1 MGRINWVDV
10 ARGIGIILVIQGHSL
25 GAHSY
30 RHFIY
35 AFHMPLFFF
44 ISGLVFD
51 YKKYSFSETFKK
63 SVNGILI
70 PYVLFSILSII
81 LWPLQNG
88 SLRLTPEFLGEQ
100 LLGVIYANS
109 STLDFNLVLWF
120 LPCLFITKITFA
132 FFSKT
137 IRNIKYLVGL
147 LFGFSLL
154 GYFSF
159 LYLPDLILP
168 FGIESAFTAIV
179 FFGLGS
185 IVRTNYYEKLNKFD
199 RKKLFYILLFSIII
213 CLISAAINFY
223 LSGRQIDIRLNNL
236 GNYFLF
242 YIGAFSGIIVTVIAS
257 IFINKNRVL
266 EYLGKYALVL
276 FVLHNIVL
284 FFIGKFLL
292 FFISPEFFSRHK
304 DYFIS
309 PFLTILS
316 ITIILGVVNVYEK
329 LKLPKFSFLKI

>member
-1 MGRINWVDV
+1 MNRINWIDV

-51 YKKYSFSETFKK
+51 YKKYNFRQTFKK
-63 SVNGILI
+63 SVKGILV
-70 PYVLFSILSII
+70 PYVLFSLLSIV
-81 LWPLQNG
+81 LWPLQIGNFEW
-88 SLRLTPEFLGEQ
+88 TPYFIGKQ
-100 LLGVIYANS
+100 LLGIIYANS
-109 STLDFNLVLWF
+109 QTLDFNLVLWF
-120 LPCLFITKITFA
+120 LPCLFVAKILFA
-132 FFSKT
+132 FLSEK
-137 IRNIKYLVGL
+137 IKNTLALAVFL
-147 LFGFSLL
+147 IGFSLL
-154 GYFSF
+154 GYFAF
-159 LYLPDLILP
+159 LYFPDLTLP
-168 FGIESAFTAIV
+168 FGIESAVTAVV

-185 IVRTNYYEKLNKFD
+185 IVRTNYYERLNKVN
-199 RKKLFYILLFSIII
+199 RKKLFYVLFIAISAV
-213 CLISAAINFY
+213 LISAALNFSLY
-223 LSGRQIDIRLNNL
+223 GRQIDIRLNNL

-242 YIGAFSGIIVTVIAS
+242 YLGALSGIITTVIIS

-292 FFISPEFFSRHK
+292 LFISAEFLSKNR
-304 DYFIS
+304 DYYLS
-309 PFLTILS
+309 PFLTIAA
-316 ITIILGVVNVYEK
+316 ICIILGLTFIYKKALFFVK
-329 LKLPKFSFLKI
+329 TR